1 LRSGAHLE
9 ERDLTGDGFEIVYI
23 VVPPGTTIILE
34 GEFDTVEVWGD
45 DININIPS
53 GSSVDHLIM
62 HGAGTITG
70 NGDVGELTAD
80 ANGILYEKAPDKITV
95 ESHVTVA
102 PRRIGGGGGGG
113 GSSVKS
119 PSVTNPKIMAGATTV
134 NGVISGKTI
143 TFTVVPAAAYDNA
156 SVTLSEDVEV
166 TVKNEAGTVL
176 ADAVL
181 VEKGTLT
188 ATPALQDL
196 FQRYLSRTGA
206 TLIAKSPLTVEL
218 KSVATNRTTTYTV
231 IFVAAD

>member
-1 LRSGAHLE
+1 
-9 ERDLTGDGFEIVYI
+9 
-23 VVPPGTTIILE
+23 
-34 GEFDTVEVWGD
+34 
-45 DININIPS
+45 
-53 GSSVDHLIM
+53 
-62 HGAGTITG
+62 
-70 NGDVGELTAD
+70 
-80 ANGILYEKAPDKITV
+80 
-95 ESHVTVA
+95 
-102 PRRIGGGGGGG
+102 
-113 GSSVKS
+113 
-119 PSVTNPKIMAGATTV
+119 MAGETTV
-134 NGVISGKTI
+134 NGVISGKNI
-143 TFTVVPAAAYDNA
+143 TFTVVPAAVYDNA
-156 SVTLSEDVEV
+156 SVTLSENVEV